1 MADLETLTLEVETTV
16 GESESALQ
24 SVTKN
29 LKGMK
34 AALDSIDTKSLSSL
48 TNSLKN
54 VSKSINGTGIKK
66 AADDIKKQ
74 VSAISNL
81 KKAADFSKGFASG
94 SWKTAKTTVTGLAT
108 AMKGLNNAFILSKI
122 TSGKF
127 ISSLARIA
135 GYRFVRAII
144 SGITK
149 SASTGLENLAH
160 ASSEA
165 NATLSQLSSG
175 VLTLQNSIGGALY
188 SVLASII
195 GVLNSI
201 ISAAVSAINWISML
215 FAILG
220 GRATFKKA
228 TSSTKEYASALGGAA
243 GGAKALKQELMGFDE
258 INSLSPD
265 SGGGG
270 GGGGG
275 MLDYGSMFEEVP
287 VSESLKDMVDKADFT
302 VLGEKLANK
311 VNTALGNI
319 DWTKIQ
325 TGAYKLAN
333 SLVTFINGFIGEV
346 NANIIGDTIAGL
358 INTGIT
364 FVNRLGYGIGW
375 RLLGTK
381 IKVAIMRAIVQI
393 SPASVGLAFTAK
405 INAVVETLK
414 GAIPTTGEEW
424 SVITNWIA
432 ESINASIN
440 AIDAGSIG
448 EIAGRLV
455 TGALRMI
462 TSIGETGVLT
472 NIANAISTAIKHAVE
487 NISEEDIKAA
497 AKAVIEDAWKAVKV
511 VMNLLVDIGDTIP
524 GKMLTSFALYKA
536 IAPGMKAAGL
546 TGYSAT
552 GRALALAGS
561 ITLALD
567 AVANLNSLIE
577 GANNGVSVKT
587 SDVMAIVGS
596 GLESAGLAL
605 LSGGRPA
612 EGLFALGIGIIAK
625 AFLDDVKQ
633 LETGANKMD
642 AIGNI
647 IGKSLFG
654 ALFGVTALAAGVS
667 GGLFVFSVAIGIK
680 ISDVLVNTD
689 AVSETYTEGMFDGAL
704 EPAIQAA
711 SSIEELKGVFEQY
724 SGVSIDMS
732 QFEQALQVLGGA
744 DTANASMESLKTALT
759 NLFAAFG
766 YLGQEGQTISDFFTT
781 VLANAG
787 ILTTGATEVQG
798 AASTI
803 AEATAT
809 MNEATSTVTDASA
822 AVEGATSGITGLA
835 TELGT
840 VTSAMQAT
848 GEQAETLKTN
858 VVEIPS
864 DIVFNLTLNNYDS
877 VLAQLAELKKQMAS
891 VASLNWFG
899 MGHSAMNAFKRGLK
913 SVKLPT
919 IKVSWS
925 TSSKSAS
932 IFGKKYTISIPS
944 PSIKMY
950 KRGGFPT
957 AGELFMANED
967 GMQEMVGR
975 IGNRPAVAN
984 QDQIGD
990 AIFKYMDAHQQESGG
1005 MNYDALAT
1013 AVAKAIKA
1021 AGLGATYLD
1030 GKMLKASLNKEAQR
1044 SGKPVLNY

>member
-34 AALDSIDTKSLSSL
+34 AALDSIDTKSLSNL

-54 VSKSINGTGIKK
+54 VSKSISGTGIKK

-74 VSAISNL
+74 VSGISSL
-81 KKAADFSKGFASG
+81 KKVADFSKGFAGG
-94 SWKTAKTTVTGLAT
+94 SWKTAKTTITGVST
-108 AMKGLNNAFILSKI
+108 AMKGLNNMFILSKI

-188 SVLASII
+188 SVLSSII

-201 ISAAVSAINWISML
+201 INAAVTAINWISML

-228 TSSTKEYASALGGAA
+228 TSATKEYASALGGAA

-265 SGGGG
+265 TGGGG
-270 GGGGG
+270 GGGGAG

-319 DWTKIQ
+319 DWGKIQ
-325 TGAYKLAN
+325 TGAEKLAN

-346 NANIIGDTIAGL
+346 NPNIIGDAIAGL
-358 INTGIT
+358 VNSGLT
-364 FVNRLGYGIGW
+364 FVNKLGYGTNW
-375 RLLGTK
+375 RLIGTK
-381 IKVAIMRAIVQI
+381 IKVAIMRAITQI
-393 SPASVGLAFTAK
+393 SPASIGLAFTAK

-414 GAIPTTGEEW
+414 GAIPTTAEEW
-424 SVITNWIA
+424 SVITDWVA

-448 EIAGRLV
+448 EIVGRLV

-487 NISEEDIKAA
+487 NISEEDLKAA
-497 AKAVIEDAWKAVKV
+497 AKAIIEDAWKAVKV
-511 VMNLLVDIGDTIP
+511 VMNLLVDIGDTVP
-524 GKMLTSFALYKA
+524 GRMLTSYALYKA
-536 IAPGMKAAGL
+536 ISPALKAAGITGYKGFGKSIAL
-546 TGYSAT
+546 TG
-552 GRALALAGS
+552 
-561 ITLALD
+561 
-567 AVANLNSLIE
+567 AV
-577 GANNGVSVKT
+577 
-587 SDVMAIVGS
+587 VMAIDAIAGINDIMPGAQNGS
-596 GLESAGLAL
+596 GISIDDIADIASSAFISAGLAVIGCAPYAGGIL
-605 LSGGRPA
+605 LTIGFGLKLVNQFVDLDQTFGKVGQVVTATVGGVAVEAMTNLEQATEGVVLSEQELANVAKFTNAILESGGPTLANLAALSLSGQVSAA
-612 EGLFALGIGIIAK
+612 EYAAILQNLGISAGSA
-625 AFLDDVKQ
+625 
-633 LETGANKMD
+633 
-642 AIGNI
+642 
-647 IGKSLFG
+647 
-654 ALFGVTALAAGVS
+654 AAGVEQ
-667 GGLFVFSVAIGIK
+667 
-680 ISDVLVNTD
+680 LV
-689 AVSETYTEGMFDGAL
+689 G
-704 EPAIQAA
+704 Q
-711 SSIEELKGVFEQY
+711 
-724 SGVSIDMS
+724 
-732 QFEQALQVLGGA
+732 LGNAG
-744 DTANASMESLKTALT
+744 DTS
-759 NLFAAFG
+759 
-766 YLGQEGQTISDFFTT
+766 TT
-781 VLANAG
+781 VTAVE
-787 ILTTGATEVQG
+787 EVQG
-798 AASTI
+798 AVESAQNTI
-803 AEATAT
+803 DNWTADVVIDVPKVDATAT
-809 MNEATSTVTDASA
+809 SSVQEY
-822 AVEGATSGITGLA
+822 
-835 TELGT
+835 GT
-840 VTSAMQAT
+840 ALQAT
-848 GEQAETLKTN
+848 GTHAEELKAQIIS
-858 VVEIPS
+858 IPS
-864 DIVFNLTLNNYDS
+864 DIVFNLTLNNYDA
-877 VLAQLAELKKQMAS
+877 VMAQLAELKTQMTN
-891 VASLNWFG
+891 VTNLNWFG
-899 MGHSAMNAFKRGLK
+899 MGNSAMTAFKRGLK

-925 TSSKSAS
+925 TSSKEAS

-950 KRGGFPT
+950 KTGGFPT
-957 AGELFMANED
+957 SGEMFVANEN
-967 GMQEMVGR
+967 GMQEMIGR

-990 AIFKYMDAHQQESGG
+990 AIFKYMDAHQQENGG
-1005 MNYDALAT
+1005 MNYDAMAT
-1013 AVAKAIKA
+1013 AMVRAIKS

>member
-302 VLGEKLANK
+302 ILGEKLANK

-319 DWTKIQ
+319 DWTRIQ
-325 TGAYKLAN
+325 AGTYKLAN

-346 NANIIGDTIAGL
+346 DANIIGDTIAGI

-393 SPASVGLAFTAK
+393 SPASVGLAFKAK

-524 GKMLTSFALYKA
+524 GKVLTGYALYKA
-536 IAPGMKAAGL
+536 IAPAMKAAGINGFKFGGNALTL
-546 TGYSAT
+546 TG
-552 GRALALAGS
+552 ALVMALDALAGIRDILAGEVSKDELGAKISDILTSALVAVGFAVVNANPVVGAIMVTAGLGIKLLSNIEIADQAYEFEQITAVFGESATAAITSAKSVDELTSAFSGLSGMNIDANTFDALLRGAGGLKSATPSIEEYRSSMINLLSAFADLNLQGQMGS
-561 ITLALD
+561 ITQFVEELMSTLG
-567 AVANLNSLIE
+567 LYE
-577 GANNGVSVKT
+577 G
-587 SDVMAIVGS
+587 
-596 GLESAGLAL
+596 
-605 LSGGRPA
+605 
-612 EGLFALGIGIIAK
+612 
-625 AFLDDVKQ
+625 
-633 LETGANKMD
+633 
-642 AIGNI
+642 
-647 IGKSLFG
+647 
-654 ALFGVTALAAGVS
+654 
-667 GGLFVFSVAIGIK
+667 VAIG
-680 ISDVLVNTD
+680 
-689 AVSETYTEGMFDGAL
+689 AETATEGLASATAGITEDVSGVGAAAGEL
-704 EPAIQAA
+704 SNVATDISGAQASLDNVA
-711 SSIEELKGVFEQY
+711 SS
-724 SGVSIDMS
+724 
-732 QFEQALQVLGGA
+732 
-744 DTANASMESLKTALT
+744 
-759 NLFAAFG
+759 
-766 YLGQEGQTISDFFTT
+766 
-781 VLANAG
+781 
-787 ILTTGATEVQG
+787 
-798 AASTI
+798 
-803 AEATAT
+803 
-809 MNEATSTVTDASA
+809 
-822 AVEGATSGITGLA
+822 
-835 TELGT
+835 
-840 VTSAMQAT
+840 MQAT
-848 GEQAETLKTN
+848 GEQAAALKEN
-858 VVEIPS
+858 IIAIPS

-1021 AGLGATYLD
+1021 SGLGATYLD